1 MKVPIEIALHLHHQV
16 GYGTLATHSTHLPGY
31 PFATILPFV
40 PDENHRPVF
49 FISRLA
55 EHTKNLLA
63 DPRASF
69 LIAQPNGEDVQTG
82 ARVTVAGEVRPID
95 ATDGLAARYLRY
107 HPEAKQLLEF
117 GDFAFFRLEPARLRL
132 IAGFGQ
138 AGWVVEAAWKA
149 IPSLSLLQESELLN
163 TLDVQFADRLR
174 VQGLDR
180 YGIDMLLHGKR
191 ERLRFRDAPLVPG
204 ELEIAARRML
214 ELCLLV
220 NEQAEHA
227 PSGKNLLHL
236 E

>member
-40 PDENHRPVF
+40 PDENHCPLF
-49 FISRLA
+49 FISQLA

-82 ARVTVAGEVRPID
+82 ARVTVAGEVRRID
-95 ATDGLAARYLRY
+95 ASDGLVARYLRY
-107 HPEAKQLLEF
+107 HPEVKQLLEF

-138 AGWVVEAAWKA
+138 AGWIEEPAWKA
-149 IPSLSLLQESELLN
+149 ISPLSLVQESELLEA
-163 TLDVQFADRLR
+163 LDVQFADRLR
-174 VQGLDR
+174 VLGLDK
-180 YGIDMLLHGKR
+180 YGIDLLLHGKR
-191 ERLRFRDAPLVPG
+191 ERLRFSDAPLAPD
-204 ELEIAARRML
+204 ELEKAARRTL
-214 ELCLLV
+214 E
-220 NEQAEHA
+220 AH
-227 PSGKNLLHL
+227 PS
-236 E
+236 